1 MKSLSNR
8 SKIFL
13 SILLL
18 IGVSYGYH
26 LFNVNQ
32 VKNNLDTTYKNE
44 LKRFEIEKDKLYSAL
59 RSQDANSVYIFD
71 SLYSMTIENAK
82 SYKDTN
88 ISFLFYAKEI
98 RFSLIDFKY
107 LNTLKIKVE
116 SELYNYYQLK
126 KYRSGLAELRKIYGT
141 ATQEW
146 EVKLDK
152 EKFFEI
158 STSDNCRPYF
168 ENSDKYRLKDN
179 AISEFNRF

>member
-59 RSQDANSVYIFD
+59 RSQEIYKVVY
-71 SLYSMTIENAK
+71 
-82 SYKDTN
+82 
-88 ISFLFYAKEI
+88 
-98 RFSLIDFKY
+98 
-107 LNTLKIKVE
+107 
-116 SELYNYYQLK
+116 
-126 KYRSGLAELRKIYGT
+126 
-141 ATQEW
+141 
-146 EVKLDK
+146 
-152 EKFFEI
+152 
-158 STSDNCRPYF
+158 STSF
-168 ENSDKYRLKDN
+168 ERNV
-179 AISEFNRF
+179 